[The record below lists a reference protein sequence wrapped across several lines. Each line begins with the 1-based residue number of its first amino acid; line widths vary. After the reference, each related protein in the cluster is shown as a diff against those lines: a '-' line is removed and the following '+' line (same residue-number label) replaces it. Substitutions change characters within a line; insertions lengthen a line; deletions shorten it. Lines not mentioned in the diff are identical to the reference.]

1 LKDKQFGDMEPF
13 KLNKKQQTLDI
24 PRRHHERSSG
34 RAPGI
39 SVSKQNGPTLRRIS
53 QSSGKV

>member
-13 KLNKKQQTLDI
+13 KLNKKQELLDI
-24 PRRHHERSSG
+24 PRKHHERSSG

-39 SVSKQNGPTLRRIS
+39 SVSKLNGPKLRGIS
-53 QSSGKV
+53 QSSG